1 VVRELVRQ
9 ISVGYEL
16 GFSRACGLLLLQR
29 SVFYYRSRAPDRRA
43 LAMRIKELASARIRF
58 GYLRITIL
66 LQREGW
72 LVGKKLVHRLY
83 RDMGLQVRTKR
94 RKKLASQKREAL
106 GEAERANQNWS
117 IDFMTERLED
127 GRSFRILTQ
136 VDHYD
141 RQSRCVVA
149 ALSFSGE
156 RLGQEL
162 DQAAQRLGYPE
173 SISCDNGPEFCSR
186 AFDRWAHLHRI
197 KLHYIRPGKPAENGY
212 IESFNARLR
221 DECLNVNLFWSIQDA
236 IEKLDSWRR
245 DYNEK
250 RPHSSLGGLAPAQ
263 FCSLKRTTGQ
273 RRVSPPKQTTI
284 ICSTPSRA
292 DADLTGPTMAWQKTI
307 AAEKMDPGLCRSS
320 APTSDLPTIASF
332 RSGVLL
338 RRNEPVPGILAAHRT
353 GAIMDK
359 SDRRQGITFNRR
371 KHHELTSK
379 PHPAH

>member
-1 VVRELVRQ
+1 MRIREL
-9 ISVGYEL
+9 
-16 GFSRACGLLLLQR
+16 AT
-29 SVFYYRSRAPDRRA
+29 
-43 LAMRIKELASARIRF
+43 ARIRF

-72 LVGKKLVHRLY
+72 IVGKKLVHRLY
-83 RDMGLQVRTKR
+83 REMGLQVRTKR

-106 GEAERANQNWS
+106 EEAERGNQNWS

-127 GRSFRILTQ
+127 GRPFRILTQ

-156 RLGQEL
+156 RLAQEL
-162 DQAAQRLGYPE
+162 DRVARKLGYPE

-186 AFDRWAHLHRI
+186 AFDRWAHLHRVR
-197 KLHYIRPGKPAENGY
+197 LHYIRPGKPAENGY

-236 IEKLDSWRR
+236 TEKLEVWRR

-263 FCSLKRTTGQ
+263 FGGFKRTADQ
-273 RRVSPPKQTTI
+273 SMVSPASRKPTA
-284 ICSTPSRA
+284 CSPYLVSTGLDRPSSNM
-292 DADLTGPTMAWQKTI
+292 TK
-307 AAEKMDPGLCRSS
+307 
-320 APTSDLPTIASF
+320 
-332 RSGVLL
+332 
-338 RRNEPVPGILAAHRT
+338 N
-353 GAIMDK
+353 
-359 SDRRQGITFNRR
+359 
-371 KHHELTSK
+371 
-379 PHPAH
+379 